1 MHWHMRWRPCGT
13 IRTQNDRGE
22 VVYQATFQP
31 PVADGTSDQPP
42 EVRIPWG
49 SFKLVRGMAWQTM
62 LATSCDA
69 DADAV

>member
-1 MHWHMRWRPCGT
+1 M

-31 PVADGTSDQPP
+31 PVATEEQRTSDQPA

-49 SFKLVRGMAWQTM
+49 SFKLVRGMA
-62 LATSCDA
+62 
-69 DADAV
+69 